1 MKQITTARAT
11 DSALKIFAV
20 TFVVSSAATLCLRE
34 FGLGSKIWP
43 AHPFMA
49 THCDGPGL
57 WHSGS
62 SNFLSE
68 NLSRKV
74 AHQQSRP

>member
-49 THCDGPGL
+49 TLATALACGIAVQATFFPKT
-57 WHSGS
+57 
-62 SNFLSE
+62 F
-68 NLSRKV
+68 RAK
-74 AHQQSRP
+74 